1 MDNWHSR
8 SLRGLLEELSTGPG
22 GLSDREAKGRL
33 KQYGRNRLEPPKG
46 ESLARRVLG
55 QLKDPMILVL
65 LGAAALSLWVSG
77 GEDWLDGAIILM
89 IVVINGMI
97 SISQ

>member
-46 ESLARRVLG
+46 ESLANVGVTPDRTVEVDEETRMKIYYGTLPIEEDV
-55 QLKDPMILVL
+55 QLE
-65 LGAAALSLWVSG
+65 AALELL
-77 GEDWLDGAIILM
+77 ETE
-89 IVVINGMI
+89 
-97 SISQ
+97 